1 MTTLD
6 LAPNTDFAGE
16 FKILRPLRVG
26 GMGAVYVAEQRTTG
40 TLRALKLMQR
50 DLVADK
56 TLRERFEQ
64 EARVGASIDSDHVV
78 QVVSAGVDGA
88 TGIPWIAM
96 ELLDGL
102 PLDLYIATKGA
113 RPAGEVRFLFEQL
126 CHALGAAHEKGIIH
140 RDLKPANIFLST
152 SRVVGLSWMVKVLD
166 FGIAK
171 VLAEAKTAR
180 TAAVG
185 TPLYMA
191 PEQYEAGRVSPAT
204 DVWALA
210 LIAFE
215 LLTGKSY
222 WKCARDGQAT
232 PASIMYETCL
242 ADVTPASVRA
252 TELAVEAK
260 LPDGFDAWFARALQK
275 NAEARYANANEAFT
289 ALAEVLG
296 PAAPPVEK
304 LPTSARVAAPA
315 TQAMD
320 SGTAAMTPAAVA
332 TEIANASPITA
343 AATVRSSAAARVSE
357 RSSSTAPTSEPNKKR
372 PWLPIAAV
380 AAVALVFFLTRG
392 KKQEETP
399 PPPPESTVAA
409 AQPSASAPAAAS
421 PHFAQGSTVAV
432 EGRLLHKNIPPG
444 VRTRTHVMVD
454 LRGGAI
460 AAAKTPPIDLSLVID
475 RSGSMKGGRLDHAI
489 TAAITA
495 MERLRD
501 GDRVSVVAFDQ
512 EAQTVVPPTTL
523 DASSRAT
530 IAAAIRKI
538 TLGGDTC
545 ISCGITRAL
554 DDLGTG
560 AGRPRRILLLSDG
573 EATAGIK
580 DVAGLEKLAHDAE
593 ARDVSIT
600 TIGVGQDY
608 DPRALTAIARASNGR
623 HHYASSE
630 AAMPAIFDEEAR
642 AMSAVVATE
651 TEATIHLQPGVELVS
666 VLDRKHTVSGSI
678 VRVPLGQF
686 ASAERKTIL
695 LEVAVSPTMMGP
707 LPVANVD
714 VAFRD
719 QAVGKDTHATG
730 ALSVLV
736 ATGDMETDPVVE
748 ARVHRSETASALLEA
763 NKLFSAGKTQEAQ
776 AVLTKQSSA
785 LAAKKKAFGAKPAAT
800 AVAADIDAQQ
810 KAVDSAGASYGAAA
824 AAAPQ
829 KPAAAPAAKA
839 ELRKSAKNAYDMG
852 Y

>member
-6 LAPNTDFAGE
+6 IAPNTDFAGD
-16 FKILRPLRVG
+16 FRILRPLRVG
-26 GMGAVYVAEQRTTG
+26 GMGAVYVAEQRGTG

-50 DLVADK
+50 ELVSDK

-78 QVVSAGVDGA
+78 QVVSAGVDA
-88 TGIPWIAM
+88 TTGIPWIAM

-102 PLDLYIATKGA
+102 PLDLYLAEKGA

-126 CHALGAAHEKGIIH
+126 CHALGAAHDKGVVH
-140 RDLKPANIFLST
+140 RDLKPANIFLAT

-242 ADVTPASVRA
+242 ADVTKATDRV
-252 TELAVEAK
+252 TELGIAAK
-260 LPDGFDAWFARALQK
+260 LPEGFDAWFARCMQK
-275 NAEARYANANEAFT
+275 NADARYENAHVAFA
-289 ALAEVLG
+289 ALAEILG
-296 PAAPPVEK
+296 PSAPPVEK
-304 LPTSARVAAPA
+304 LPTSKRVAAPP
-315 TQAMD
+315 TKPMD
-320 SGTAAMTPAAVA
+320 SGTAAMTPAPVA
-332 TEIANASPITA
+332 TEVVDVARTEVTARAPVAEPSP
-343 AATVRSSAAARVSE
+343 
-357 RSSSTAPTSEPNKKR
+357 KKR

-380 AAVALVFFLTRG
+380 AIAALALFVTTR
-392 KKQEETP
+392 KKPEEQPAP
-399 PPPPESTVAA
+399 PPPAA
-409 AQPSASAPAAAS
+409 TAPHAVTTKAAT
-421 PHFAQGSTVAV
+421 PTFAAGSTVAV
-432 EGRLLHKNIPPG
+432 EGRVLHKNVPPG
-444 VRTRTHVMVD
+444 IRTRTYVMVD
-454 LRGGAI
+454 LRGGTI
-460 AAAKTPPIDLSLVID
+460 AASKAPPIDLSLVID
-475 RSGSMKGGRLDHAI
+475 RSGSMAGDRLKNAI

-495 MERLRD
+495 IERLRD
-501 GDRVSVVAFDQ
+501 GDRVSVIAFDQ
-512 EAQTVVPPTTL
+512 TAQTVVSSTAL
-523 DASSRAT
+523 DATTRAAT
-530 IAAAIRKI
+530 IEAVRKI

-560 AGRPRRILLLSDG
+560 SGRARRILLLSDG

-593 ARDVSIT
+593 TRDVSIT

-623 HHYASSE
+623 HHYASNE

-642 AMSAVVATE
+642 AMSAVVATDA
-651 TEATIHLQPGVELVS
+651 EATIHLQPGVELVS
-666 VLDRKHTVSGSI
+666 VLDRKHTISGST

-686 ASAERKTIL
+686 GSAERKTVLI
-695 LEVAVSPTMMGP
+695 EIAVTPAMMGP
-707 LPVANVD
+707 LSIANVD
-714 VAFRD
+714 LAFRD
-719 QAVGKDTHATG
+719 QATSAEAHTTG

-736 ATGDMETDPVVE
+736 ATGDSETDPVVE

-763 NKLFSAGKTQEAQ
+763 NKLFAAGKTTEAQ
-776 AVLTKQSSA
+776 TVLKKQA
-785 LAAKKKAFGAKPAAT
+785 TTLDAKKKVLAANPMPAPT
-800 AVAADIDAQQ
+800 VAADIDDQ
-810 KAVDSAGASYGAAA
+810 KNAVESAGASYGAAA
-824 AAAPQ
+824 AAAP
-829 KPAAAPAAKA
+829 KAPAAAPAAKA
-839 ELRKSAKNAYDMG
+839 EIRKSSKKAYDMG

>member
-6 LAPNTDFAGE
+6 IAPNTDFAGD
-16 FKILRPLRVG
+16 FRILRPLRVG
-26 GMGAVYVAEQRTTG
+26 GMGAVYVAEQRGTG

-50 DLVADK
+50 ELVADK

-78 QVVSAGVDGA
+78 QVVSAGVDTA
-88 TGIPWIAM
+88 TGLPWIAM

-102 PLDLYIATKGA
+102 PLDTYVAQKGA
-113 RPAGEVRFLFEQL
+113 RPPGEVRFLFEQL
-126 CHALGAAHEKGIIH
+126 CHALGAAHEKGIVH
-140 RDLKPANIFLST
+140 RDLKPANIFLAT

-242 ADVTPASVRA
+242 SDVIKASDRA
-252 TELAVEAK
+252 TELGIDAK
-260 LPDGFDAWFARALQK
+260 LPEGFDAWFERCMQK
-275 NAEARYANANEAFT
+275 NPDARFENAHAAFA

-296 PAAPPVEK
+296 PSMPPTEK
-304 LPTSARVAAPA
+304 LPTSKRVAAPP
-315 TQAMD
+315 TQPMD
-320 SGTAAMTPAAVA
+320 SGTAAMTPAPIAVTPPA
-332 TEIANASPITA
+332 KLTEVARTEVIAKA
-343 AATVRSSAAARVSE
+343 AAPE
-357 RSSSTAPTSEPNKKR
+357 APSKKR
-372 PWLPIAAV
+372 PWLLP
-380 AAVALVFFLTRG
+380 
-392 KKQEETP
+392 
-399 PPPPESTVAA
+399 VAA
-409 AQPSASAPAAAS
+409 AVVAGLALLVTRSPKEEKTEPPPVVASAPSAAPSVSAAG
-421 PHFAQGSTVAV
+421 PTFAHGSTVTV
-432 EGRLLHKNIPPG
+432 EGRLLHKNVPPA
-444 VRTRTHVMVD
+444 VRTKTYLMVD
-454 LRGGAI
+454 LRGGAMD
-460 AAAKTPPIDLSLVID
+460 ASKAPPIDLSLVID
-475 RSGSMKGGRLDHAI
+475 RSGSMKGERLQHAI

-495 MERLRD
+495 IERLRD

-512 EAQTVVPPTTL
+512 TAQTIVPHTVL
-523 DASSRAT
+523 DATSRTA
-530 IAAAIRKI
+530 IAASVRKI

-545 ISCGITRAL
+545 ISCGISRAL
-554 DDLGTG
+554 DDLGT
-560 AGRPRRILLLSDG
+560 ANGRARRIVLLSDG

-593 ARDVSIT
+593 SRDVSIT

-608 DPRALTAIARASNGR
+608 DPRALTAMARASNGR
-623 HHYASSE
+623 HHYAANE

-642 AMSAVVATE
+642 AMSAVVATDA
-651 TEATIHLQPGVELVS
+651 EATISLQPGVELVA
-666 VLDRKHTVSGSI
+666 VLDRKHSVSGST
-678 VRVPLGQF
+678 VKVPLGQF
-686 ASAERKTIL
+686 ASAERKTVL
-695 LEVAVSPTMMGP
+695 LEIAVTPATMGP
-707 LPVANVD
+707 FSVANVGL
-714 VAFRD
+714 AYRD
-719 QAVGKDTHATG
+719 QAAGRDARVEG

-736 ATGDMETDPVVE
+736 ATGDSETDPVVE

-763 NKLFSAGKTQEAQ
+763 NKLFAAGKANEAQ
-776 AVLTKQSSA
+776 AVLKKQA
-785 LAAKKKAFGAKPAAT
+785 TTLAAKTKDLGGGKAAPPP
-800 AVAADIDAQQ
+800 VAADLEAQK
-810 KAVDSAGASYGAAA
+810 KAVESAGASYGAAA
-824 AAAPQ
+824 QAAPAA
-829 KPAAAPAAKA
+829 PAAAPAAKG
-839 ELRKSAKNAYDMG
+839 EMRKSAKTAYDMG